1 MAESGLLFGFE
12 LADVLVAAVLIS
24 VVVLYF
30 HGEALQRRRCPPGP
44 WPWPVVGNFSALGDL
59 PHRNLQKLA
68 AKYGGLMYLRL
79 GAKPCLVISTAA
91 VAKEFYTTVDASFAS
106 RPKRFSWTVWNN
118 NDENYRNIGLAEY
131 GPYYRK
137 LRRLLNTELF
147 SPRRHASHEV
157 TRAQEIQCMM
167 KVLLEES
174 EKGNPVNLQT
184 WLHGTTSNNMTRM
197 VVGKRFYGVSGDDGE
212 KQGQDLQ
219 NMTSS
224 VFELLGSV
232 VISDFVPYLSFI
244 TKLQGHASKF
254 SKIRDVS
261 DKLTANFFDLDSHRN
276 NYKKM
281 KNDPSYVPDF
291 EDVLMETPFDNGTNL
306 PDQDLLKLLQEM
318 LNAGTETSSNTSEWA
333 MAELIRRPE
342 LIERAQTE
350 MDSVIGSKRLVEES
364 DIQQLPFLQ
373 ALMKENF
380 RLHPPAPLLL
390 PHESREPTELLGYHF
405 PAGTELL
412 VNAFAIHRDPSVYD
426 NPDNFDPDRF
436 LARPHV
442 DHMSTSDPYELMPF
456 GKGLRMC
463 PGYRLAN
470 TMVALMLANLL
481 YVFDWS
487 LPEGQTA
494 VDMTETI
501 SLSVSKKQPLFLVP
515 KPRFELSL

>member
-1 MAESGLLFGFE
+1 MAEGGLLFGFE

-30 HGEALQRRRCPPGP
+30 HAEALQRRRCPPGP

-59 PHRNLQKLA
+59 PYRNLHKLA
-68 AKYGGLMYLRL
+68 GKYGGLMYLRL
-79 GAKPCLVISTAA
+79 GVAPTFPSQSNNSVA
-91 VAKEFYTTVDASFAS
+91 VALSVD
-106 RPKRFSWTVWNN
+106 V
-118 NDENYRNIGLAEY
+118 
-131 GPYYRK
+131 
-137 LRRLLNTELF
+137 
-147 SPRRHASHEV
+147 SHL
-157 TRAQEIQCMM
+157 I
-167 KVLLEES
+167 LPILSLE
-174 EKGNPVNLQT
+174 
-184 WLHGTTSNNMTRM
+184 
-197 VVGKRFYGVSGDDGE
+197 
-212 KQGQDLQ
+212 
-219 NMTSS
+219 MTSS

-261 DKLTANFFDLDSHRN
+261 DKLTADFFDLDSHRN

-291 EDVLMETPFDNGTNL
+291 EDVLMETPFENGTNL
-306 PDQDLLKLLQEM
+306 PDQDLLKLL
-318 LNAGTETSSNTSEWA
+318 
-333 MAELIRRPE
+333 
-342 LIERAQTE
+342 QTE

-373 ALMKENF
+373 AVMKENF

-426 NPDNFDPDRF
+426 NPDSFDPDRF

-487 LPEGQTA
+487 LPEGQTE

-501 SLSVSKKQPLFLVP
+501 GISVRKKQPLFLVP
-515 KPRFELSL
+515 KPRFELSLESVAEN

>member
-1 MAESGLLFGFE
+1 MAEGGLLFGFE

-30 HGEALQRRRCPPGP
+30 HAEALQRRRCPPGP

-59 PHRNLQKLA
+59 PYRNLHKLA
-68 AKYGGLMYLRL
+68 GKYGGLMYLRL
-79 GAKPCLVISTAA
+79 GVAPTFPSQSNNSVA
-91 VAKEFYTTVDASFAS
+91 VALSVD
-106 RPKRFSWTVWNN
+106 V
-118 NDENYRNIGLAEY
+118 
-131 GPYYRK
+131 
-137 LRRLLNTELF
+137 
-147 SPRRHASHEV
+147 SHL
-157 TRAQEIQCMM
+157 I
-167 KVLLEES
+167 LPILSLE
-174 EKGNPVNLQT
+174 
-184 WLHGTTSNNMTRM
+184 
-197 VVGKRFYGVSGDDGE
+197 
-212 KQGQDLQ
+212 
-219 NMTSS
+219 MTSS

-261 DKLTANFFDLDSHRN
+261 DKLTADFFDLDSHRN

-291 EDVLMETPFDNGTNL
+291 EDVLMETPFENGTNL
-306 PDQDLLKLLQEM
+306 PDQDLLKLLQEL

-373 ALMKENF
+373 AVMKENF

-426 NPDNFDPDRF
+426 NPDSFDPDRF

-487 LPEGQTA
+487 LPEGQTE

-501 SLSVSKKQPLFLVP
+501 GISVRKKQPLFLVP
-515 KPRFELSL
+515 KPRFELSLESVAEN

>member
-1 MAESGLLFGFE
+1 
-12 LADVLVAAVLIS
+12 
-24 VVVLYF
+24 
-30 HGEALQRRRCPPGP
+30 
-44 WPWPVVGNFSALGDL
+44 
-59 PHRNLQKLA
+59 
-68 AKYGGLMYLRL
+68 
-79 GAKPCLVISTAA
+79 
-91 VAKEFYTTVDASFAS
+91 
-106 RPKRFSWTVWNN
+106 
-118 NDENYRNIGLAEY
+118 
-131 GPYYRK
+131 
-137 LRRLLNTELF
+137 
-147 SPRRHASHEV
+147 
-157 TRAQEIQCMM
+157 
-167 KVLLEES
+167 
-174 EKGNPVNLQT
+174 
-184 WLHGTTSNNMTRM
+184 
-197 VVGKRFYGVSGDDGE
+197 
-212 KQGQDLQ
+212 
-219 NMTSS
+219 MTSS

-254 SKIRDVS
+254 SKIRDE
-261 DKLTANFFDLDSHRN
+261 L
-276 NYKKM
+276 
-281 KNDPSYVPDF
+281 
-291 EDVLMETPFDNGTNL
+291 
-306 PDQDLLKLLQEM
+306 

-373 ALMKENF
+373 AVMKENF

-426 NPDNFDPDRF
+426 NPDSFDPDRF

-487 LPEGQTA
+487 LPEGQTE

-501 SLSVSKKQPLFLVP
+501 GISVRKKQPLFLVP
-515 KPRFELSL
+515 KPRFELSLESVAEN